1 MFVENILPKW
11 SSANS
16 LTSSLRI
23 QQILYQLSPTCV
35 CPNFSGMVQEL
46 QHHQAVTNSSIF
58 RDENSRP
65 THLIA
70 LALEASRAHSA
81 DARLSNLSVKSKAQ
95 NQRRRRPR
103 MMSEDLSDNIKMNDI
118 ELLFHQ
124 CPKSLRSLSRYS
136 PPFQK
141 VSTDPPNTLQYRHLA
156 EGSVKLAMSCW
167 SAGRQKIPVIQI
179 HDANTDDTVHSNR
192 LPGINRSNSLNIIG
206 LETRDSGTKAR
217 TLSEE
222 VIQIP
227 SPFTAN
233 GISYSFAEFD
243 ELRTSVYSIHGS
255 TKSSSVSP
263 LTLVVMRN
271 NGFLQNSLATQGRC
285 RSLSDIDRDIK
296 SVNAERPIRQ
306 VSSDFNLSSLNAEL
320 MVELVET
327 ANILG
332 QALEMHLKQQAS
344 IQTV

>member
-16 LTSSLRI
+16 LTTSLRV

-46 QHHQAVTNSSIF
+46 HHQAVSNSSMY

-70 LALEASRAHSA
+70 LALETSRAQSA
-81 DARLSNLSVKSKAQ
+81 DSRLSNLSGKGKAQ
-95 NQRRRRPR
+95 NQKRRRPR
-103 MMSEDLSDNIKMNDI
+103 LMSEDLIDNIKMNDI
-118 ELLFHQ
+118 ELLFQQ
-124 CPKSLRSLSRYS
+124 CPKSFRSFSRYS
-136 PPFQK
+136 LPFQK
-141 VSTDPPNTLQYRHLA
+141 ESTDLRNTLQYRHLA

-167 SAGRQKIPVIQI
+167 SAGRQNIPVIQV
-179 HDANTDDTVHSNR
+179 HDVNTDDTGHSTR
-192 LPGINRSNSLNIIG
+192 LPGINRSNSLNFID
-206 LETRDSGTKAR
+206 LETHDNSTKAR

-222 VIQIP
+222 AIQIP
-227 SPFTAN
+227 SSSAAN

-243 ELRTSVYSIHGS
+243 ELRASVYSIHGS
-255 TKSSSVSP
+255 TKSGSVSP
-263 LTLVVMRN
+263 LTLVVLRN
-271 NGFLQNSLATQGRC
+271 NGFLQSPLTNQGRC
-285 RSLSDIDRDIK
+285 RSLNDIDRDLQSI
-296 SVNAERPIRQ
+296 NIERPIRQ

-320 MVELVET
+320 MAELVET

-344 IQTV
+344 AQTV

>member
-1 MFVENILPKW
+1 MFAENILPKW

-16 LTSSLRI
+16 LTTSLRI

-46 QHHQAVTNSSIF
+46 HHQAVSSSSVC

-70 LALEASRAHSA
+70 LALETSRAHSA
-81 DARLSNLSVKSKAQ
+81 DSKLSNLSGKSKAQ

-103 MMSEDLSDNIKMNDI
+103 MMSEDLSDSIKMNDI
-118 ELLFHQ
+118 ELLFRE
-124 CPKSLRSLSRYS
+124 CPKSFRSFSRNS
-136 PPFQK
+136 LPFQK
-141 VSTDPPNTLQYRHLA
+141 DSTDPRNTLQYRHLA

-167 SAGRQKIPVIQI
+167 SAGRQNIPVIQI
-179 HDANTDDTVHSNR
+179 HDASTDDTGHSSR
-192 LPGINRSNSLNIIG
+192 LPGINRSNSLNFSE
-206 LETRDSGTKAR
+206 LEKHDNSTKAR
-217 TLSEE
+217 TLSDEL
-222 VIQIP
+222 IQIP
-227 SPFTAN
+227 SSSTAN

-243 ELRTSVYSIHGS
+243 ELRASVYSIHGS
-255 TKSSSVSP
+255 TKSDSVSP
-263 LTLVVMRN
+263 LTLVVLRN
-271 NGFLQNSLATQGRC
+271 NGFLQSSLTNQGRC
-285 RSLSDIDRDIK
+285 RSLGDIDLGVK
-296 SVNAERPIRQ
+296 SVNAELPIRQ

-320 MVELVET
+320 MAELVET

-332 QALEMHLKQQAS
+332 QALEMHLKQQTS